1 MPFDHAIRTHSA
13 FISEEESFMT
23 QYQWGIIGLG
33 EIATSFAE
41 SFQQENSKIAA
52 VASRSL
58 DKAEA
63 FAKVHHIPKAYGS
76 FDALVADDAID
87 IIYIAVPNRQHIEH
101 IMKALEAGKHVLCE
115 KAITMNSAELT
126 KAMALAEEK
135 ELILAEAMTIFNMPL
150 YHELRSQIDT
160 GRFGKL
166 KMIQAPFGSYK
177 EPDPNNR
184 FFNPELA
191 GGALLDI
198 GTYAVSFARWFLSSQ
213 PKVIASVMQ
222 PFSTGVDEQ
231 SATILENDA
240 HEMATVSLSF
250 QAKMPKQG
258 IAAFE
263 NAYIVIP
270 DYPRAD
276 EAKIFFNDG
285 TTETIVS
292 GDTQQ
297 ALNYEISAMVEMIK
311 GDLPNRSLFLTKD
324 VIDLLDQM
332 QQHWQQ

>member
-1 MPFDHAIRTHSA
+1 MK
-13 FISEEESFMT
+13 

-33 EIATSFAE
+33 DIATSFAE
-41 SFQQENSKIAA
+41 NFQQENSNLAA

-58 DKAEA
+58 EKAEV
-63 FAKVHHIPKAYGS
+63 FAQKYQIPKAYGS
-76 FDALVADDAID
+76 FDALLDDQEID
-87 IIYIAVPNRQHIEH
+87 IIYISVPNRQHIQH
-101 IMKALEAGKHVLCE
+101 ILKALEAGKHVLCE
-115 KAITMNSAELT
+115 KAITMNSKELEEAI
-126 KAMALAEEK
+126 KLAEEK
-135 ELILAEAMTIFNMPL
+135 GLILAEAMTIFNMPL

-177 EPDPNNR
+177 EPDPQNR

-213 PKVIASVMQ
+213 PKVLASVMQ

-231 SATILENDA
+231 SATILQNEAN
-240 HEMATVSLSF
+240 ELATVSLSF

-258 IAAFE
+258 IVAFE
-263 NAYIVIP
+263 NAYIVINE
-270 DYPRAD
+270 YPRAD
-276 EAKIFFNDG
+276 EAKIYFNDG

-292 GDTQQ
+292 GDSQQ
-297 ALNYEISAMVEMIK
+297 ALNYEISNMVKTID
-311 GDLPNRSLFLTKD
+311 GTLPNRSLFFTKD
-324 VIDLLDQM
+324 VIDILDQM
-332 QQHWQQ
+332 QQSWDK